1 MVSWL
6 LSVNNHQVKWDKYD
20 DPTALS
26 QNIVLECKK
35 LGIDLATVA
44 PTKLKP
50 GNGEDVCTV
59 LWKLAEASLKS
70 KFKFKKP
77 VIREEG
83 GALEEE
89 ADDMYDDMDGDAD
102 LADVVNA
109 EEEDEDIDEEMDLG
123 GFGGGI

>member
-1 MVSWL
+1 MAS
-6 LSVNNHQVKWDKYD
+6 
-20 DPTALS
+20 S

-44 PTKLKP
+44 PTKLKS

-83 GALEEE
+83 ALDEE
-89 ADDMYDDMDGDAD
+89 ADDMGDDMDGGAD

-109 EEEDEDIDEEMDLG
+109 EEEEDEIDEEMDLG

>member
-35 LGIDLATVA
+35 LVIDLATVA
-44 PTKLKP
+44 PTKLESE
-50 GNGEDVCTV
+50 NGEDVCSV
-59 LWKLAEASLKS
+59 LCKLAEASLKS
-70 KFKFKKP
+70 TFKFKKP

-123 GFGGGI
+123 GFGVGI